1 MQERARSYASERFCS
16 GCCLSSHGVQ
26 VSRWD
31 WLRYDDGATG
41 NRRGLNYLCQLS
53 QFVDSSESSITV
65 AFRDIVA
72 RRFERS
78 LDFKIFVYNS
88 DSDLNIFSFHEA
100 IVS

>member
-16 GCCLSSHGVQ
+16 GGCLSSHGVQ

-31 WLRYDDGATG
+31 WLRSDDGATG

-65 AFRDIVA
+65 AFRDNGDLKDVLTS
-72 RRFERS
+72 RS
-78 LDFKIFVYNS
+78 SCTI
-88 DSDLNIFSFHEA
+88 A
-100 IVS
+100 ILI